1 MPYMRLTNIGL
12 AFKDATLF
20 VIDVTTG
27 AVTVKGSTLA
37 MKGKV
42 YTFTVTATDKGGAK
56 KAVSQ
61 LITLT
66 VS

>member
-1 MPYMRLTNIGL
+1 MLIVS
-12 AFKDATLF
+12 AAADATLF
-20 VIDVTTG
+20 AINASTG
-27 AVTVKGSTLA
+27 AVTVRGATLA
-37 MKGKV
+37 MKGKT

-66 VS
+66 VA

>member
-1 MPYMRLTNIGL
+1 M
-12 AFKDATLF
+12 
-20 VIDVTTG
+20 TG
-27 AVTVKGSTLA
+27 VVTVKGSTLA

-66 VS
+66 VT